1 MTTGSAQPTS
11 LIEWG
16 VASRPIPGETLSG
29 DQYVV
34 APFEGGVLI
43 AAIDGLGHGA
53 AAAGAARQAAATL
66 ADAPGQPLR
75 QLVDRCHAAMRNSRG
90 AVMTLVALDGR
101 TDRMTWTAVGNV
113 EASLCRAS
121 DGETQAREGIVPRGG
136 VVGYQL
142 PALRETTLPIAR
154 GDVLILATDG
164 LRHDFV
170 LDWPARANAQD
181 YASYL
186 LDRYGK
192 DSDDALALVV
202 RYLGRS
208 Q

>member
-1 MTTGSAQPTS
+1 MRRTLFTDEQHDYRESFRRFLA
-11 LIEWG
+11 EE
-16 VASRPIPGETLSG
+16 VRPH
-29 DQYVV
+29 Y
-34 APFEGGVLI
+34 
-43 AAIDGLGHGA
+43 
-53 AAAGAARQAAATL
+53 
-66 ADAPGQPLR
+66 
-75 QLVDRCHAAMRNSRG
+75 
-90 AVMTLVALDGR
+90 LD
-101 TDRMTWTAVGNV
+101 W
-113 EASLCRAS
+113 E
-121 DGETQAREGIVPRGG
+121 REGIVPRGG

-142 PALRETTLPIAR
+142 PALREATLPIAR